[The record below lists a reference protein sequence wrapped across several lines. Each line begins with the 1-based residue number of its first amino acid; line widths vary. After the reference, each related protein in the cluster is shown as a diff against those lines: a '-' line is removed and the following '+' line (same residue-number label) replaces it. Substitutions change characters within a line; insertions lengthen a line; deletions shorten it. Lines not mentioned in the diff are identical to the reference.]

1 MKCAAGSHSFSKEI
15 RPTSWSNNESF
26 YEDNEA
32 FMDMP
37 NIDND
42 NFEIKQWATEPGDVV
57 AFNFKTIHSAN
68 ANTMGGVSRT
78 LSFRLL
84 GDDVCYRQR
93 SGRTSPNFP
102 DINQENGERLREDWF
117 PTIWSN

>member
-1 MKCAAGSHSFSKEI
+1 MQLEAITYSKEI
-15 RPTSWSNNESF
+15 RDQQAGLITKSF

-57 AFNFKTIHSAN
+57 AF
-68 ANTMGGVSRT
+68 
-78 LSFRLL
+78 
-84 GDDVCYRQR
+84 
-93 SGRTSPNFP
+93 
-102 DINQENGERLREDWF
+102 
-117 PTIWSN
+117 